1 MESSADLVDYLT
13 RTAEIGG
20 SDLHLAVGAPPVARV
35 HGSLVAL
42 SEQPLDGNDTRDLI
56 LGVLTSAQRARLEKD
71 WHLDLGLEIEN
82 LGRFRGNVHFVRGQW
97 EAAFRVIAGEIPEL
111 DNLGHSIAV
120 ADFCRAQQGLLLV
133 TGITGSG
140 KTTTLAAMTKKISDQ
155 RSGVIVTL
163 EDPIEFRFNHGSA
176 LVKQRELGTDFHSF
190 AEGLRSAM
198 RQDPDVILVA
208 EMRDLETV
216 STAITAAETGHLV
229 ISTLHT
235 IDAPKSID
243 RIVDVFP
250 PEQKHFIMAQLA
262 NCLVGVISQ
271 RLLPRAD
278 GQGRVMASEVMVVN
292 SGIRTAIREGKT
304 QLLPGMIEIGGN
316 HNMHTIDDSLQ
327 HLLTEGYISE
337 DEAAT
342 HARNPVAIHELARA
356 LEQQQQ
362 QEENKQQ
369 RRGFLR
375 R

>member
-1 MESSADLVDYLT
+1 MESSPDLVDYLT
-13 RTAEIGG
+13 RTSEIGG

-56 LGVLTSAQRARLEKD
+56 LAILTSSQRSRLERE

-97 EAAFRVIAGEIPEL
+97 EAAFRVIAGVIPEL
-111 DNLGHSIAV
+111 ETLGHGIAV
-120 ADFCRAQQGLLLV
+120 EQFCAAQQGLLLV

-140 KTTTLAAMTKKISDQ
+140 KTTTLAAMTKKISEQ

-163 EDPIEFRFNHGSA
+163 EDPIEYRFNHSNA
-176 LVKQRELGTDFHSF
+176 LVKQRELGTDFHNF

-198 RQDPDVILVA
+198 RQDPDVIVVA

-243 RIVDVFP
+243 RVVDVFP

-262 NCLVGVISQ
+262 NCLIGVISQ

-278 GQGRVMASEVMVVN
+278 GAGRVMASEVMVVN

-316 HNMHTIDDSLQ
+316 AQMHTIDESLQ
-327 HLLTEGYISE
+327 HLMSEGYISE
-337 DEAAT
+337 EEAAV
-342 HARNPVAIHELARA
+342 HSRNPVAIHELA
-356 LEQQQQ
+356 EQLR
-362 QEENKQQ
+362 EEPKQ